1 MKKRKRMPLPVKAS
15 LWFII
20 LLGLLA
26 AVGPL
31 LPLANPYAQNL
42 MKSNLSPSIDHWLGT
57 DPLGRDILSRAIAGT
72 RYSFLIGLGAVG
84 IGIVI
89 GIPFGMLAGFYGRWV
104 DILFARV
111 IDVFLAFPGIILALA
126 IVAVMGP
133 GVGSLILAVGT
144 RTIPVF
150 ARVARGQTLS
160 IRQRDF
166 VLAARALGCRHREIL
181 SRHILPNIAGPL
193 MVIASL
199 QIAVAILIGATL
211 SFLGVGISPEIPEWG
226 AMLNAGRPHMMRY
239 PHLVL
244 VPGFTLMAAMMALN
258 VMGDYLRDYL
268 DPHHQVAR

>member
-1 MKKRKRMPLPVKAS
+1 MKKRKRMPFPVKAS

-20 LLGLLA
+20 LLGGLA

-42 MKSNLSPSIDHWLGT
+42 MKSNLLPSIDHWLGT

-160 IRQRDF
+160 ILQRDF

-181 SRHILPNIAGPL
+181 YRHILPNIAGPL

-199 QIAVAILIGATL
+199 QTAVAILIGATL

-226 AMLNAGRPHMMRY
+226 SMLNAGRPHMMRY

-258 VMGDYLRDYL
+258 VIGDYLRDYL